1 MIQSLSICLMN
12 MCVLF
17 FFEKNKINYFLGV
30 HVFTFVD
37 AKYLTICVTI
47 DVALAVSKAVE
58 TFLDFVD

>member
-1 MIQSLSICLMN
+1 MN